1 MKQVWLIGGTQE
13 SASIAEKLVAN
24 SWPCV
29 VTVTTQSAIALYPD
43 SDLITVKVGALSREE
58 MERLIETKNIDRIVD
73 ASHPYA
79 VEISESAIALSQQ
92 FHLPYLRYERPQVTE
107 PDNQQV
113 ITLDSFKT
121 LINGDYLTQQRVLL
135 TVGYKALPQFQS
147 WHEQATL
154 FARILP
160 SVLSVEKALAAGFT
174 QKQLIALRPPVSY
187 QLEKA
192 LCEQWEISL
201 IVSKAS
207 GKAGGEDT
215 KKAVAKALNI
225 PLILIRRPE
234 VVYPQKTDKLEN
246 VVNFCHE

>member
-24 SWPCV
+24 GFPCV
-29 VTVTTQSAIALYPD
+29 VTVTTESAIALYPD
-43 SDLITVKVGALSREE
+43 SDLITVKVGALSSQAMQE
-58 MERLIETKNIDRIVD
+58 LIDKEGIHKIID

-79 VEISESAIALSQQ
+79 VEISESAIAISQQ
-92 FHLPYLRYERPQVTE
+92 FHLPYLRYERPQVIETE
-107 PDNQQV
+107 DSHV
-113 ITLDSFKT
+113 VTLDRFKT
-121 LINGDYLTQQRVLL
+121 LVNGDYLSQQRVLL

-160 SVLSVEKALAAGFT
+160 SVLSLEKALAAGFT

-187 QLEKA
+187 ALEKA
-192 LCEQWEISL
+192 LCEQWDISL

-234 VVYPQKTDKLEN
+234 VVYPQKTDKLED
-246 VVNFCHE
+246 VVNFCH

>member
-13 SASIAEKLVAN
+13 SARIAQKLVAN
-24 SWPCV
+24 GFPCV
-29 VTVTTQSAIALYPD
+29 VTVTTESAIALYPD
-43 SDLITVKVGALSREE
+43 SDLITVKVGALSAEAMQE
-58 MERLIETKNIDRIVD
+58 LIDKEGVHKIID

-107 PDNQQV
+107 TEDQHV
-113 ITLDSFKT
+113 IILDSFKA
-121 LINGDYLTQQRVLL
+121 LVNGNYLTQQRVLL
-135 TVGYKALPQFQS
+135 TVGYKALPQFQF
-147 WHEQATL
+147 WHQQATL

-160 SVLSVEKALAAGFT
+160 SVVSVEKALAAGFS

-187 QLEKA
+187 TLEKA
-192 LCEQWEISL
+192 LCEQWDISL

-234 VVYPQKTDKLEN
+234 VAYPQKTDKLED
-246 VVNFCHE
+246 VVTFCH

>member
-1 MKQVWLIGGTQE
+1 MKNVWLIGGTQE
-13 SASIAEKLVAN
+13 SAKIAKKLVTHGFF
-24 SWPCV
+24 CV
-29 VTVTTQSAIALYPD
+29 VTVTTESAIALYPD
-43 SDLITVKVGALSREE
+43 SDLMTVKVGALSSQEMRE
-58 MERLIETKNIDRIVD
+58 LIAREGIDRIID

-92 FHLPYLRYERPQVTE
+92 CHLPYLRYERPQVKATE
-107 PDNQQV
+107 DQHV

-121 LINGDYLTQQRVLL
+121 LVNSDYLTQQRVLL
-135 TVGYKALPQFQS
+135 TVGYKALPQFQP
-147 WHEQATL
+147 WHQQATL
-154 FARILP
+154 FARVLP
-160 SVLSVEKALAAGFT
+160 SVVSVEKALEAGFS
-174 QKQLIALRPPVSY
+174 QKQLIALRPPVNY
-187 QLEKA
+187 ELEKA

-234 VVYPQKTDKLEN
+234 VAYPQKTDKLED
-246 VVNFCHE
+246 VVTFCH